1 MIPTASVAPK
11 VLDDLVKKVR
21 EGDCV
26 LFLGAGVH
34 APPPEESPYSYPEVQ
49 RPPMGGILANLLA
62 KDCEF
67 EKAVPRDSRD
77 PDLQR
82 VSLCYETAPGLGRKS
97 LVDTLVKHLAEG
109 KEPSPALR
117 MLAALPF
124 KIIVTTNYDPLLE
137 RALREF
143 RKQVEPLVYDPTA
156 NIAALDPVE
165 DPTKDR
171 PLLFKIHGDLTRSE
185 SIVITDEDYIGF
197 VQRMSEPEATHP
209 VPNTV
214 RYRMR
219 KWPTLFLGY
228 SLRDYNL
235 RLLIRT
241 LRWKIDPS
249 RHPVIFSVDQY
260 PDPLVVR
267 VYQVPKGYVTFIV
280 ENLWTFAPWLY
291 REVMGT
297 DFPPNERAAEG

>member
-1 MIPTASVAPK
+1 VIPTASVPPK
-11 VLDDLVKKVR
+11 VLEDLVEQVR
-21 EGDCV
+21 RGDCV

-34 APPPEESPYSYPEVQ
+34 APPPEDSPYSYPEAH
-49 RPPMGGILANLLA
+49 RLPLGSALARALA
-62 KDCEF
+62 QDCEF
-67 EKAVPRDSRD
+67 EKTVPRDSI
-77 PDLQR
+77 DLQR
-82 VSLCYETAPGLGRKS
+82 VSLCYETTPGLGRNR
-97 LVDTLVKHLAEG
+97 LVATLVKHLTEG

-124 KIIVTTNYDPLLE
+124 KIFVTTNYDPLLE
-137 RALREF
+137 QALREL
-143 RKQVEPLVYDPTA
+143 RKQVEPLVYDPNP

-219 KWPTLFLGY
+219 KWPTLFMGY

-249 RHPVIFSVDQY
+249 RHPVIFSVDPF

-267 VYQVPKGYVTFIV
+267 VYEVPKGYITFID

-291 REVMGT
+291 REVMGK
-297 DFPPNERAAEG
+297 DFPPNEPAAED